1 MTIYCSVNMNTQI
14 HNKPG
19 KMTQS
24 YTRWLDL
31 RVSYYFFK
39 ENFSFEK
46 SLFDIP
52 GGEIYRRWLGRDS
65 HFRET
70 TVS

>member
-1 MTIYCSVNMNTQI
+1 
-14 HNKPG
+14 
-19 KMTQS
+19 MTQS

>member
-1 MTIYCSVNMNTQI
+1 
-14 HNKPG
+14 
-19 KMTQS
+19 MTQS

-52 GGEIYRRWLGRDS
+52 GGEIYWRWLGRDS